1 MFETWEAADF
11 VELTHP
17 ASCWDCALLADIPS
31 KQQSCQRTLPPGSRK
46 SRDPGHLEQPLSC
59 IAVREYGHI
68 VCMLSRPDNTEY
80 ADFYTNYIARVPDGP
95 ILTFLAKQPGDYRQL
110 LVGVSDEDAAAPT
123 APGKWSIKQ
132 ILGHICD
139 AERVMSYRAL
149 RFARG
154 DEKELHG
161 FEQDD
166 YVREGGSNSRSL
178 DDLLTEFESV
188 RKATLAL
195 FGSLP
200 PDVDMRAGVANG
212 NRVTV
217 RALAYIAGGHAQH
230 HYELLKARSARN
242 SA

>member
-1 MFETWEAADF
+1 
-11 VELTHP
+11 
-17 ASCWDCALLADIPS
+17 
-31 KQQSCQRTLPPGSRK
+31 
-46 SRDPGHLEQPLSC
+46 
-59 IAVREYGHI
+59 
-68 VCMLSRPDNTEY
+68 MLSRPNSTEY
-80 ADFYTNYIARVPDGP
+80 AEFYRNYIARVPDAP

-110 LVGVSDEDAAAPT
+110 LVGVSDEDAITPT

-132 ILGHICD
+132 ILGHVCD

-166 YVREGGSNSRSL
+166 YVREANSNSRSL
-178 DDLLTEFESV
+178 DDLLTEFENV

-200 PDVDMRAGVANG
+200 PEADMRAGVANG

-217 RALAYIAGGHAQH
+217 RALAYIAAGHAQH
-230 HYELLKARSARN
+230 HYEVLKARSGRK
-242 SA
+242 SAQAD